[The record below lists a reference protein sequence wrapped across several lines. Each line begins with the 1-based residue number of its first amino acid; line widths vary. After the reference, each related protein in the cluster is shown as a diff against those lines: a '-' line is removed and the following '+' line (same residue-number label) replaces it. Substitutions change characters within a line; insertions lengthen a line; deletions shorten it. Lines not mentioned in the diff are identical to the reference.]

1 MAGKYF
7 EEFTIG
13 DQFIS
18 KGRTITETDVVNYA
32 GFSGDYNPIHTDREF
47 ASCSAFGERIAHGM
61 LGACVGIGLWC
72 RLGITEG
79 TAIALLESNWKFTSP
94 IRFGDTIH
102 TVATIL
108 EKRSVSKPGRGIV
121 NVGLDIVNQHGATAQ
136 KGTLV
141 LMIQSKER
149 LTQH

>member
-7 EEFTIG
+7 EEFTVG

-18 KGRTITETDVVNYA
+18 RGRTITETDVVYYA

-47 ASCSAFGERIAHGM
+47 ASGSVFGERVAHGM

-79 TAIALLESNWKFTSP
+79 TAMALLESNWKFKGP

-102 TVATIL
+102 TVATVL
-108 EKRSVSKPGRGIV
+108 EKKTVSKPGRGIV
-121 NVGLDIVNQHGATAQ
+121 NVGLDIVNQRGETVQ
-136 KGTLV
+136 KGVLV
-141 LMIQSKER
+141 LMIRSKAG
-149 LTQH
+149 